1 MLGVMAALLI
11 AVGAV
16 VMMTAPAQNFGWFAY
31 APLSDSVYSRPRFS
45 LPVVLGG
52 QQLLGLVAVVAG
64 LVLAGAAVGLRLGQR
79 HIR

>member
-16 VMMTAPAQNFGWFAY
+16 VMVTAPAQNFGWFAY
-31 APLSDSVYSRPRFS
+31 APLSDSVYSPPRCS
-45 LPVVLGG
+45 LPEVLGG
-52 QQLLGLVAVVAG
+52 RQWLGLVAVIAG
-64 LVLAGAAVGLRLGQR
+64 LVLAGVAVGLRLGQR